1 MRRSCLSWW
10 PGLALAAALAW
21 PGVLA
26 AQYNTPPT
34 PAAYALQGVT
44 VVGADGSRLAEVNVV
59 IRRGLIEAM
68 GPDVVIPPDARVL
81 EGDSLFIYPGIVD
94 AQGSAAYEFPEIEV
108 DRSEIASWDPPRYVQ
123 SFMPHRKVVDYLT
136 QTGPGLADKR
146 QEGLVAAAIHPEGRL
161 MPGRGTVLVF
171 RNESMVPEEL
181 VVRPVLGPT
190 LSFRGAQGVYPS
202 TLFAVIAFYRQTF
215 ADARHHGAQV
225 AAYGR
230 DPEGLNAPAW
240 DPDLEVVRELMGGAP
255 AFFAVDYGRDIQRV
269 LELADEYGF
278 RPVIVGG
285 DEAWKV
291 ADELKAG
298 GTPVLVSLDFPKP
311 ERWQPDK
318 DEQEEEEE
326 EPGNGNGDD
335 DDEMDAATQREKQRL
350 EDIYANAGRLSAAGV
365 QFALTSGGGQADIL
379 EGARKAIEY
388 GLSEEAALRA
398 ITATPASLLGLDGL
412 AQIEENRAATFI
424 VTDGPLFD
432 EETAVRYTF
441 VEGALEVGKKAG
453 GSGEAPAVNVTGTW
467 ELTIDSEMG
476 SMSAKMILTQEGA
489 DFAGSMTS
497 DFGESKI
504 KDGVVSGNDMTFTLV
519 FSMGGESM
527 DLEFTGTVEGDQASG
542 SSDGP
547 FGSISWTAKR
557 SGGPGEEIE
566 R

>member
-1 MRRSCLSWW
+1 V
-10 PGLALAAALAW
+10 ALAW

-44 VVGADGSRLAEVNVV
+44 VVSADGSRLAGVNVV
-59 IRRGLIEAM
+59 IRKGLIEAM
-68 GPDVVIPPDARVL
+68 GPDVAIPPDAHVL
-81 EGDSLFIYPGIVD
+81 EGDTLFIYPGIVD
-94 AQGSAAYEFPEIEV
+94 AQGSADYEFPEIEV
-108 DRSEIASWDPPRYVQ
+108 ERSEIPAWDPPRHVQ
-123 SFMPHRKVVDYLT
+123 SFTPHRRVVDYLT
-136 QTGPGLADKR
+136 QLGPDLQGER
-146 QEGLVAAAIHPEGRL
+146 QAGVIAAAVHPEGRL

-171 RNESMVPEEL
+171 RSESTVPGDL
-181 VVRPVLGPT
+181 VARPVIGPT
-190 LSFRGAQGVYPS
+190 LSFRGPQGVYPS

-215 ADARHHGAQV
+215 EDARHHGAQV
-225 AAYGR
+225 AAYDR

-240 DPDLEVVRELMGGAP
+240 DPDLDVMRELMGGAP
-255 AFFAVDYGRDIQRV
+255 AYFDVDYGRDIQRV
-269 LELADEYGF
+269 LGLSSEYGF

-291 ADELKAG
+291 ADELKAQ

-311 ERWQPDK
+311 ERWKPDEDK
-318 DEQEEEEE
+318 GEEAEGEEA
-326 EPGNGNGDD
+326 EPGNGNG
-335 DDEMDAATQREKQRL
+335 DEMDAATQREKQRL
-350 EDIYANAGRLSAAGV
+350 EDIYSNAGRLSAAGV
-365 QFALTSGGGQADIL
+365 PIALTSGGGQANIL

-388 GLSEEAALRA
+388 GLTEEAALLA
-398 ITATPASLLGLDGL
+398 VTATPSSLLGLDGF
-412 AQIEENRAATFI
+412 ASIEEGRAATFI

-441 VEGALEVGKKAG
+441 VEGALEVGKEARAA
-453 GSGEAPAVNVTGTW
+453 GEAPAVNLTGTW
-467 ELTIDSEMG
+467 ELSLDSEMG
-476 SMSAKMILTQEGA
+476 SMVAKMILTQEGA
-489 DFAGSMTS
+489 EFTGSMS
-497 DFGESKI
+497 SELGESKI
-504 KDGVVSGNDMTFTLV
+504 KDGVVSGNEISFILV

-527 DLEFTGTVEGDQASG
+527 DLEFSGTAEGDQASG